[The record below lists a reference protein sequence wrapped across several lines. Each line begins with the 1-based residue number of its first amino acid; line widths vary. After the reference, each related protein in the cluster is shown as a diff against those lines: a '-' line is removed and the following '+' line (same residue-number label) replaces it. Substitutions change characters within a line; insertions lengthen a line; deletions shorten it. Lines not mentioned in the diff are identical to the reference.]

1 MRLFEIR
8 TLDKLAAAFNA
19 LKYLARLAP
28 VKPLEPHPYSRRL
41 EMFNALKYIKNLESV
56 GFPREQA
63 EAQVQLVID
72 SFQENVATKA
82 DLAEVKSELKTEIA
96 ELKSELK
103 TEIEKLKVAIAEL
116 KTDLVFRLGGIIVLC
131 TGILGFLIKS

>member
-1 MRLFEIR
+1 
-8 TLDKLAAAFNA
+8 
-19 LKYLARLAP
+19 
-28 VKPLEPHPYSRRL
+28 
-41 EMFNALKYIKNLESV
+41 MFNALKYIKNLESV